1 MNKTIQHPVFI
12 AIIVAL
18 GGFLLG
24 FDGVVNGG
32 AVPFYKSTF
41 GIADSPILIGI
52 SSSIIILGGI
62 MGNFSIGFL
71 SERMGRKP
79 ILLMTSVLF
88 MVGAAGTALS
98 PNIGVF
104 IIAKLIAGLGVG
116 WAILVAPMY
125 IAEIAPPKHRGWLV
139 TFNQLNIVL
148 GVSVA
153 MFSNY
158 FILGAIQDPNL
169 NWRWMLGVGFF
180 PAVAYFGLLFL
191 VPESPRW
198 LIQHGRVD
206 EGKHILGKI
215 IGEEQAMQEY
225 AKIQENLSNS
235 DQEEKATLKELF
247 SRQMRYVLLIGFG
260 LGIFQQLS
268 GINAVLYYAPMVF
281 ANAGTGMD
289 AAFLMAIAVGLT
301 LTVATIISMFLID
314 RLGRKPL
321 LVIGTSII
329 IVAFGLVTYGF
340 NQGTYRLDE
349 KKVQKITGEVYQ
361 SAVIS
366 AAQTQFPDNLLTQ
379 SLRVNIK
386 DINDAKISN
395 AGKLMGAL
403 DMSAEPM
410 GKAKRDAKEL
420 RETLQKMQD
429 ITYRS
434 EMIFFNTIKE
444 ELFKRYEPAQ
454 QGYIRTL
461 YSESYKSLI
470 LNESINIDITI
481 VLLGILGFIAG
492 FSISLGPVM
501 WAMFSE
507 IFPNKMRARAIAV
520 VGVANGLTSFAVAT
534 IFPIQLEYLGS
545 ASTYLIFGV
554 CMVACLFFV
563 IRYIPETKG
572 KSLEELENELIREKR
587 PRL

>member
-41 GIADSPILIGI
+41 GIANSPMLIGL

-71 SERMGRKP
+71 SERLGRKP
-79 ILLMTSVLF
+79 ILLMTSILF
-88 MVGAAGTALS
+88 MIGAAGTALA
-98 PNIGVF
+98 PNIGLF
-104 IIAKLIAGLGVG
+104 IVAKLIAGLGVG

-148 GVSVA
+148 GVSIA

-158 FILGAIQDPNL
+158 FILNAIQDPNL
-169 NWRWMLGVGFF
+169 NWRWMLGMGFF
-180 PAVAYFGLLFL
+180 PAVLYFFLLFL

-198 LIQHGRVD
+198 LIQKGRVE
-206 EGKHILGKI
+206 EGKGLLGKI
-215 IGEEQAMQEY
+215 IGEQQANEEY
-225 AKIQENLSNS
+225 TKIQQSLSNS
-235 DQEEKATLKELF
+235 NQEEKASLKELF
-247 SRQMRYVLLIGFG
+247 ARRMRYVLLIGFG

-301 LTVATIISMFLID
+301 LTIATVISMFLID

-321 LVIGTSII
+321 LIIGTSII

-340 NQGTYRLDE
+340 NQGTYKLNE
-349 KKVQKITGEVYQ
+349 QKIQKITGQVYEA
-361 SAVIS
+361 AVVS
-366 AAQTQFPDNLLTQ
+366 AAQIQFPDNLLVQNSQVET
-379 SLRVNIK
+379 K
-386 DINDAKISN
+386 DLNDAKLYN
-395 AGKLMGAL
+395 QGKLVATVAMNT
-403 DMSAEPM
+403 EPM
-410 GKAKRDAKEL
+410 GRAKRDVKEL
-420 RETLQKMQD
+420 RETLQRLQD
-429 ITYRS
+429 ITHNN
-434 EMIFFNTIKE
+434 EITFFNTIKK
-444 ELFKRYEPAQ
+444 ELFKRYESSQ
-454 QGYIRTL
+454 QKYIQTL
-461 YSESYKSLI
+461 YSESYKSMI
-470 LNESINIDITI
+470 LNEAISINVTI

-507 IFPNKMRARAIAV
+507 IFPNKMRAMAIAV

-534 IFPIQLEYLGS
+534 VFPIQLEYLGS
-545 ASTYLIFGV
+545 ATTYMIFGV
-554 CMVACLFFV
+554 CMILCLLFV
-563 IRYIPETKG
+563 IKYIPETKG
-572 KSLEELENELIREKR
+572 KSLEEIENELIR
-587 PRL
+587 